1 LFGSNRIRNFEA
13 TEKAKRQLTEQ
24 RAQQSQAKTPG
35 GTGPTHSSSSSAE
48 PKEHFAADRFLLPNH
63 LKQNPLNELDSLQIA
78 RLESEGLF
86 EEADV
91 LRKDLKRKAYQLKY
105 GNNNNNNN
113 SSNGSTHNHRF
124 GSNHHGPRS
133 NQLATDDRAVENF
146 RKRMG
151 GRR

>member
-1 LFGSNRIRNFEA
+1 MVM
-13 TEKAKRQLTEQ
+13 
-24 RAQQSQAKTPG
+24 
-35 GTGPTHSSSSSAE
+35 E

-63 LKQNPLNELDSLQIA
+63 LKPNPIGELDSLKIA
-78 RLESEGLF
+78 RLEAEGHF
-86 EEADV
+86 EEADA

-105 GNNNNNNN
+105 GNNYHPPNNLN
-113 SSNGSTHNHRF
+113 SSNNPSSSHRF
-124 GSNHHGPRS
+124 ASHVPHRS